1 MSVFMLVPYCVDYC
15 NFVLMFEIRTCDAS
29 SFVESK
35 NLNAQFL
42 TSMPCCIIAF
52 YPQWNFFQNWNQ
64 SSQTPPLL
72 YQLRLHN
79 ILNPFVIISTI
90 YSIFDKSR
98 VHLKKPLFCSL
109 LRSNS
114 SSVKVLS
121 WDCSSSVT
129 LMRFQQC
136 SHIFRL
142 HF

>member
-1 MSVFMLVPYCVDYC
+1 MSVFMLVPYCFDYC
-15 NFVLMFEIRTCDAS
+15 NFVLLFEIMTCDAF

-35 NLNAQFL
+35 NLNVQFL
-42 TSMPCCIIAF
+42 TSMQCCVIAF

-79 ILNPFVIISTI
+79 ILNPIVIISAFF
-90 YSIFDKSR
+90 YFDSSR
-98 VHLKKPLFCSL
+98 IHLKKPLFCSL

-114 SSVKVLS
+114 SSIKVLS
-121 WDCSSSVT
+121 RDCNSSVT
-129 LMRFQQC
+129 IMIFQQF

>member
-64 SSQTPPLL
+64 SSQILPQL
-72 YQLRLHN
+72 YQLIYD
-79 ILNPFVIISTI
+79 ILNTLLSFQQSSLFLHQDYYIGLISKNH
-90 YSIFDKSR
+90 F
-98 VHLKKPLFCSL
+98 L
-109 LRSNS
+109 
-114 SSVKVLS
+114 
-121 WDCSSSVT
+121 CSSIKSNY
-129 LMRFQQC
+129 LFIKFYGEIADIW
-136 SHIFRL
+136 SHL
-142 HF
+142 

>member
-1 MSVFMLVPYCVDYC
+1 MGVYVKALNSVLLVYMSVFMLVPYCVDYC
-15 NFVLMFEIRTCDAS
+15 NFVLLLEIRTCDAS

-64 SSQTPPLL
+64 SSQTLPLL

-79 ILNPFVIISTI
+79 ILNPFVIISTVF
-90 YSIFDKSR
+90 YFFDRSR

-114 SSVKVLS
+114 SSIKVLS
-121 WDCSSSVT
+121 
-129 LMRFQQC
+129 
-136 SHIFRL
+136 
-142 HF
+142 